1 MCYNL
6 DDGEVCPEPN
16 HNDYEVKGELQLE
29 KIAVI
34 ELKTTCVKLQIV
46 DVIRNKYYQ
55 VHKTIEM
62 PINLT
67 KDFYSDYFIK
77 PAIVK
82 QLNGILS
89 VYKRIAEKYE
99 CTESIC
105 LATDFLNEAKNING
119 LLNELLV
126 TNGFEFEVYSD
137 FEQSNSIYTAVIN
150 SFNRPKGLIINVLD
164 YNTEL
169 IIYNRRNV
177 LNKLVIPY
185 GAVRLYNSFDG
196 KSLEEKQEE
205 LSKIIKNQLETSNFL
220 ADLPEE
226 YDIIG
231 CGDVFRDYGIVC
243 RKAKKYPIELSHNFV
258 SNKADFEKVYGLI
271 KGFDVTRATKIKG
284 LTLDNSKYFP
294 SGMVVIKSIIDNID
308 KDEFCICKLG
318 SVDGVLF
325 NKVLPLTIEKPMSD
339 TLGYSLQVINDYYDK
354 KPNNSLHIY
363 ELSMIL
369 FKQLKVLHKL
379 PRPYVKV
386 LRIASYLSNCGYR
399 VDIDN
404 NERAVFD
411 VIKNSEM
418 FGVSHTDIIM
428 AGFVALGKNPDN
440 FSLSEWV
447 KYKEYLTDED
457 LMAVKKLSVI
467 LKIAESLDITGFGNV
482 IDISCDILG
491 DSVIMKTIVNEESQ
505 FEIDATM
512 LCGSDFKKV
521 FSKNLEVL

>member
-1 MCYNL
+1 M
-6 DDGEVCPEPN
+6 
-16 HNDYEVKGELQLE
+16 E

-34 ELKTTCVKLQIV
+34 ELKTTSVKLQIV

-55 VHKTIEM
+55 VHKAIEM

-67 KDFYSDYFIK
+67 KDFYSDYFVK
-77 PAIVK
+77 PTIIK
-82 QLNGILS
+82 QLNSILS
-89 VYKRIAEKYE
+89 VYKKIVEKYE

-126 TNGFEFEVYSD
+126 TNGFEFEVCGK
-137 FEQSNSIYTAVIN
+137 FEESNHMYTAVIN
-150 SFNRPKGLIINVLD
+150 SFNRPKGLIINMLD

-169 IIYNRRNV
+169 IIYNRRNI

-185 GAVRLYNSFDG
+185 GSIKLFNSFDG
-196 KSLEEKQEE
+196 KTLEEKQEE
-205 LSKIIKNQLETSNFL
+205 LSKLVKEQMIASNFL
-220 ADLPEE
+220 NDLPEE

-231 CGDVFRDYGIVC
+231 CGDIFRDYGVVC
-243 RKAKKYPIELSHNFV
+243 RKAKKYPIDLTHNFV
-258 SNKADFEKVYGLI
+258 SNKSDFEKVYGLI
-271 KGFDVTRATKIKG
+271 KGFDVARATKIKG
-284 LTLDNSKYFP
+284 LTLDHSKYFP
-294 SGMVVIKSIIDNID
+294 SGMVIIKSILDNIE
-308 KDEFCICKLG
+308 KDDFCICKLTDI
-318 SVDGVLF
+318 DGILF

-339 TLGYSLQVINDYYDK
+339 TLGYSLQVLNDYYDI
-354 KPNNSLHIY
+354 KPNNSVHIY

-386 LRIASYLSNCGYR
+386 LRIASYLSNSGYR

-411 VIKNSEM
+411 VIKNSEI
-418 FGVSHTDIIM
+418 FGVGHNDVIM

-440 FSLSEWV
+440 FNLSEWV

-467 LKIAESLDITGFGNV
+467 LRIAESLDITGFGNV
-482 IDISCDILG
+482 VDISCDILG
-491 DSVIMKTIVNEESQ
+491 DSVIMKTIVNEDSQ